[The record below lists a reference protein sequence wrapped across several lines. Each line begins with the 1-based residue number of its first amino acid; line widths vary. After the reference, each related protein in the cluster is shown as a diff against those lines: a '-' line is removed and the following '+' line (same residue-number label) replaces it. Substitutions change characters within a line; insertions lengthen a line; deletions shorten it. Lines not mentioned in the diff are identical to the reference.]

1 MVYQILP
8 FSLTSNDPN
17 ADFKARSYANLFLKF
32 DIKAYDN
39 TFDLWLFI
47 VLTVIL
53 MDSNSVHLSV
63 CLSVTFRYCVETA

>member
-39 TFDLWLFI
+39 TFDL
-47 VLTVIL
+47 
-53 MDSNSVHLSV
+53 
-63 CLSVTFRYCVETA
+63 

>member
-17 ADFKARSYANLFLKF
+17 ADFKAHSYANLFLKF

-39 TFDLWLFI
+39 TFDL
-47 VLTVIL
+47 
-53 MDSNSVHLSV
+53 
-63 CLSVTFRYCVETA
+63 